1 MDILTERL
9 SFWDKLS
16 DEEQQLVS
24 TSVIIRSFEAQE
36 PIHSCNKQ
44 CVGMVYV
51 LSGDMRLFLLS
62 DEGKEVTL
70 LHISGNES
78 CVLAASCVMSQIT
91 FHSELVA
98 AEKTEL
104 LIIPAPVLA
113 KLMKTNI
120 YVRCYVYETSAKLFS
135 DVMWTMQQT
144 LFYSVDRRLASFLI
158 TEYEKAESPELCVTQ
173 ETIAQ
178 EINSAREVVARM
190 LKKFAADNLLKNQR
204 GKIVLLDIDRLY
216 DMSC

>member
-1 MDILTERL
+1 MELLSEKL
-9 SFWDKLS
+9 SFWKELS
-16 DEEQQLVS
+16 NDEQELVS
-24 TSVIIRSFEAQE
+24 TSAVIRSFEAEE

-62 DEGKEVTL
+62 SEGKEATL
-70 LHISGNES
+70 LHITENES

-98 AEKTEL
+98 SEKTEL
-104 LIIPAPVLA
+104 LIIPASVLA

-135 DVMWTMQQT
+135 DVMWTMQQI
-144 LFYSVDRRLASFLI
+144 LFYSVDKRLASFLI
-158 TEYEKAESPELCVTQ
+158 SEYEKTDSAELILTQ
-173 ETIAQ
+173 EIIAQ

-190 LKKFAADNLLKNQR
+190 LKKFAADGLLQNQR
-204 GKIVLLDIDRLY
+204 GKIVLLDIDKLY